1 MMQAA
6 DITKQADIHGVTNA
20 VVDLIQD
27 AMKPSS
33 TTLVVPQSTVLHST
47 AVAQPASTMMQP
59 ASTATSSAAAFL
71 QPATTTRVPH
81 LTSSAARLSVVPNV
95 RCSVRTL
102 APPRPSQ
109 PYTTTC
115 PPSPQVSSI
124 ATEPPYYVLPT
135 TYSRTRSPSRSEE
148 FCCYSPPSPPP
159 QVEVPD
165 VDKMNRLDDM
175 IQSMMRH
182 MEEKAERNI
191 AMLMAG
197 IEKRADVDGFMQKVD
212 DKLSDLR
219 CEIVSERASSRQE
232 LAQMKVQMRG
242 DLIKDFMDPLNQRI
256 DDMVAQHHGLS
267 HRVAQLESCQQ
278 VVVDEARRGQDRVET
293 LRTEVHHL
301 KTEVTPIVQ
310 SSRSYGMSAELHSSQ
325 ILDLQNTVKAMHAGH
340 EAALREVSSLE
351 HACRNDFAKLDA
363 ACNACETHSLA
374 KRVGALEVANTT
386 LSVHELN
393 KLQVRFPED
402 LEELRRVVHD
412 LAQVS
417 KNQGEAL
424 EKLTTESEWQRRS
437 RPIIEPQTMT
447 RLFEDSLGSRLKNL
461 RNGTARSPS
470 PLTPR
475 SLASASTMASPV
487 SARGRLGTI
496 DMH

>member
-1 MMQAA
+1 M
-6 DITKQADIHGVTNA
+6 
-20 VVDLIQD
+20 
-27 AMKPSS
+27 
-33 TTLVVPQSTVLHST
+33 
-47 AVAQPASTMMQP
+47 
-59 ASTATSSAAAFL
+59 
-71 QPATTTRVPH
+71 
-81 LTSSAARLSVVPNV
+81 
-95 RCSVRTL
+95 
-102 APPRPSQ
+102 
-109 PYTTTC
+109 
-115 PPSPQVSSI
+115 
-124 ATEPPYYVLPT
+124 
-135 TYSRTRSPSRSEE
+135 
-148 FCCYSPPSPPP
+148 
-159 QVEVPD
+159 EVPD

-340 EAALREVSSLE
+340 EAALRELSSLEQVCRNDFAKLDAACNACEAHNLAKRVGALEADSAKTHEAMHAGHEAALREVSSLE